1 MLIARW
7 LLLFAGLAIC
17 VSTALYLLTRNPLFW
32 LIAKRL
38 MVVTAAAGLVFFGV
52 LVLERL
58 AFL

>member
-17 VSTALYLLTRNPLFW
+17 VSIALYILTRNPLFW
-32 LIAKRL
+32 LAAKRL
-38 MVVTAAAGLVFFGV
+38 ILVTAAGGLIFFGV
-52 LVLERL
+52 LILERL